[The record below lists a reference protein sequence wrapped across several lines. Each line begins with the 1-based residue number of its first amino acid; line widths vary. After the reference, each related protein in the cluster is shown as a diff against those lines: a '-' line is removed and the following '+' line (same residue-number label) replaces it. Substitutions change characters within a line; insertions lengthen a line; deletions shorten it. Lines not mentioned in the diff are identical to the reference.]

1 MITRLDLEDYG
12 KFSKRALEFGPFTVV
27 LGPNEAG
34 KTTVFDALFDA
45 LCAGSRH
52 ENHPAWK
59 NLAGRYGA
67 LRKAVLTWQGEPF
80 SFNDEEF
87 LELFAIRAGEASV
100 HAVKGKSWKAV
111 AEARLLNSGLNP
123 AGLAAALAAK
133 AKTEKGGSVR
143 AQIAGLK
150 KLVEEHGPALGELR
164 QQRDTIFSGEVET
177 ARLDAE
183 LREKNAAAE
192 AKKAELRELN
202 SRIEGL
208 AEACRMAAALDGIKA
223 LRTLAET
230 EEALGVLKNYGRSEL
245 PAYRALV
252 ASKQERD
259 RAADSAEA
267 ALAERRAAVE
277 AARAAAAQLADRDP
291 ELRRQVEKAAE
302 LSARL
307 SAFVSAPQ
315 KEVFTVLKPMR
326 YGIWGGAAALALF
339 VALSARNL
347 PGYIAALLIAAA
359 GAWVG
364 LKLSVKQTLAGHTPE
379 ETRAFLD
386 ALAAEWAL
394 VSETPLPAAPEEV
407 YSVLAQ
413 PAADHAALTE
423 AYNAKAAEI
432 ADAEAALAAM
442 AQTAAE
448 LKRAAAEAAQTAGN
462 WLKDRGCAAE
472 DDYQAKVTEHEKLS
486 ARAADLHERV
496 KVFMNR
502 HNCPTAEALKDRLY
516 TEREALDRKGVDPAK
531 ADEPELERLKQ
542 RAAALGKAAH
552 ALEAEAAAIDARL
565 GNARARAEA
574 KLEGLPGRI
583 NQLETEAAVAADK
596 IAELELQLQA
606 YTLAA
611 DNINRLAEK
620 SNVAFELLAKEV
632 AATLGE
638 ALPGSEAR
646 FDSFDAAEA
655 KLKDA
660 GGKLRRIKYLSSGL
674 QDLFMLA
681 ARLLMARKARQDAE
695 GKTGPALLVLDE
707 PFYTLDPER
716 ERAALKLLGAFQ
728 RETGWQ
734 IILFTKDEK
743 LAKAA
748 LAYAL
753 QVKIIELK

>member
-1 MITRLDLEDYG
+1 MITRLDLEEYG
-12 KFSKRALEFGPFTVV
+12 KFAKRALEFGPFTVV

-45 LCAGSRH
+45 LCAESRH
-52 ENHPAWK
+52 ESHPAWK

-67 LRKAVLTWQGEPF
+67 LRKAVLTWEGEPF
-80 SFNDEEF
+80 SFTDEEF

-123 AGLAAALAAK
+123 AGLASALAAK
-133 AKTEKGGSVR
+133 AKTEKGGSVK
-143 AQIAGLK
+143 AQIAGLR
-150 KLVEEHGPALGELR
+150 KLIDEHGPALEELR
-164 QQRDTIFSGEVET
+164 RQRDTIFSGEAET

-183 LREKNAAAE
+183 LKEKAAAAE
-192 AKKAELRELN
+192 VQKAELRALN

-208 AEACRMAAALDGIKA
+208 ADACRMAAALEGIKA

-230 EEALGVLKNYGRSEL
+230 EEALGALKNYGRSEL

-252 ASKQERD
+252 AARQERD
-259 RAADSAEA
+259 RAAASAEA
-267 ALAERRAAVE
+267 ALGERRAAGE
-277 AARAAAAQLADRDP
+277 AARAAAAQLAERDP
-291 ELRRQVEKAAE
+291 GLRRQVEKASE
-302 LSARL
+302 LSAKL
-307 SAFVSAPQ
+307 AAFTSAPQ
-315 KEVFTVLKPMR
+315 KEVLTVLKPMR

-347 PGYIAALLIAAA
+347 PGYIAALAIAGA

-364 LKLSVKQTLAGHTPE
+364 LRLSIKQTLVGRTPE
-379 ETRAFLD
+379 ETKAFLD
-386 ALAAEWAL
+386 GLAAEWAL
-394 VSETPLPAAPEEV
+394 VGETPLPAAVEEV
-407 YSVLAQ
+407 YAALAQ

-432 ADAEAALAAM
+432 ADTEAALAAM
-442 AQTAAE
+442 AQTAEE
-448 LKRAAAEAAQTAGN
+448 LKRAATAAAQTAEN

-472 DDYQAKVTEHEKLS
+472 DDYQAKVTEHEKLA
-486 ARAADLHERV
+486 ARAADLRERV

-502 HNCPTAEALKDRLY
+502 HSCSAAETLKDRLY

-542 RAAALGKAAH
+542 RAGALGKAVH
-552 ALEAEAAAIDARL
+552 ALEAEAAAIDSRL

-583 NQLETEAAVAADK
+583 NQLETEQADAAAK
-596 IAELELQLQA
+596 ILELELQLQA
-606 YTLAA
+606 YALAA
-611 DNINRLAEK
+611 EVFNKLAEK
-620 SNVAFELLAKEV
+620 STVAFELLAKEV
-632 AATLGE
+632 AATLGTV
-638 ALPGSEAR
+638 LPGTEAR

-660 GGKLRRIKYLSSGL
+660 GGKLRKIRHLSSGL

-681 ARLLMARKARQDAE
+681 ARLIMARKARMDAE
-695 GKTGPALLVLDE
+695 GKVAPALLVLDE

-716 ERAALKLLGAFQ
+716 ERAALQLLGAFQ

-734 IILFTKDEK
+734 MILFTKDEK
-743 LAKAA
+743 LARAA

>member
-1 MITRLDLEDYG
+1 MIKRLDLEEFG
-12 KFSKRALEFGPFTVV
+12 KFKKDALEFGPFTVV

-52 ENHPAWK
+52 ESHPAWK

-80 SFNDEEF
+80 SFTDEEF

-123 AGLAAALAAK
+123 AGLASALAGK

-143 AQIAGLK
+143 AQIAELK
-150 KLVEEHGPALGELR
+150 KLIAERGPALDELR
-164 QQRDTIFSGEVET
+164 RQRDAIFSGEAET

-183 LREKNAAAE
+183 LKEKNAAAE
-192 AKKAELRELN
+192 ARKAELRALN
-202 SRIEGL
+202 SKIEVL
-208 AEACRMAAALDGIKA
+208 ADACRMAAALEGIKA

-230 EEALGVLKNYGRSEL
+230 EAALEALKNYGRSEL

-252 ASKQERD
+252 STQAERD
-259 RAADSAEA
+259 RAAASAEA
-267 ALAERRAAVE
+267 ALGERRASGA
-277 AARAAAAQLADRDP
+277 AARAAAGQLAERDP
-291 ELRRQVEKAAE
+291 GLRRQVEKAAE
-302 LSARL
+302 LSAKL
-307 SAFVSAPQ
+307 SAFSSAPQ
-315 KEVFTVLKPMR
+315 KVVLTVLKPMR
-326 YGIWGGAAALALF
+326 YGVWGCAAALALF
-339 VALSARNL
+339 VALSAGNL
-347 PGYIAALLIAAA
+347 PGYIAALAIAAA

-379 ETRAFLD
+379 ETKAFLD
-386 ALAAEWAL
+386 VLAAEWAL
-394 VSETPLPAAPEEV
+394 VSETPLPAAAEEV
-407 YSVLAQ
+407 YAALAQ

-423 AYNAKAAEI
+423 AYNDKAAEI
-432 ADAEAALAAM
+432 ADAEAALAVL
-442 AQTAAE
+442 AQSAE
-448 LKRAAAEAAQTAGN
+448 EAKRAAAEAAQTAGN

-472 DDYQAKVTEHEKLS
+472 EEYQAKVTEHEKLA
-486 ARAADLHERV
+486 ARAADLRERV
-496 KVFMNR
+496 KIFMNR
-502 HNCPTAEALKDRLY
+502 HSCSTPEALKDRLY
-516 TEREALDRKGVDPAK
+516 TEREALDRKGVDHAQS
-531 ADEPELERLKQ
+531 DEPELERLKQ
-542 RAAALGKAAH
+542 RAAGLGKAAH
-552 ALEAEAAAIDARL
+552 ALEAEAAPIDGRL

-574 KLEGLPGRI
+574 KLEGLPARI
-583 NQLETEAAVAADK
+583 NQLETDTAGAGTK
-596 IAELELQLQA
+596 ITELELQLQA

-611 DNINRLAEK
+611 EVFNRLAEK
-620 SNVAFELLAKEV
+620 STVAFELLAKEV
-632 AATLGE
+632 AATLG
-638 ALPGSEAR
+638 AVLPGAEAR

-655 KLKDA
+655 RLKDA
-660 GGKLRRIKYLSSGL
+660 GGKLRRIKHLSSGL

-695 GKTGPALLVLDE
+695 GKTGPGLLVLDE

-716 ERAALKLLGAFQ
+716 ERAALKLLSAFQ
-728 RETGWQ
+728 AETGWQ

-753 QVKIIELK
+753 QVKIVELK